1 MEAELNPLCVQGLN
15 PYHKTN
21 ALEKEKKA
29 KKLEGREQIHFFV
42 VLKRFQLDSEGKSKD
57 D

>member
-21 ALEKEKKA
+21 ALEKEKK
-29 KKLEGREQIHFFV
+29 EMETREQIHFFV